1 MFREDNINI
10 DWRKLPQARG
20 LTSDNTML
28 SDRGR
33 RQAKECAART
43 EPVTICRPELTCE
56 SVDLIDWTRQGSFA
70 NVAAVAGSQHNLER
84 PTSWLKNVSPL
95 DPFENGASV
104 AFVPAG
110 VPYWDF
116 HDEKVQDMLLSLT
129 YETRFRNV
137 NITNVFASPF
147 DRTIQTASIIADE
160 KNLLVK
166 PEPGLCEA
174 LHHCCD
180 PPGFWTPE
188 KLKEKY
194 PLVDAKYIPAFPRT
208 SLPKQEFGDN
218 ECKPRIRVTLN
229 RLTEKYDGTMDS

>member
-33 RQAKECAART
+33 RQAKECAA
-43 EPVTICRPELTCE
+43 
-56 SVDLIDWTRQGSFA
+56 
-70 NVAAVAGSQHNLER
+70 
-84 PTSWLKNVSPL
+84 
-95 DPFENGASV
+95 
-104 AFVPAG
+104 
-110 VPYWDF
+110 
-116 HDEKVQDMLLSLT
+116 
-129 YETRFRNV
+129 RFRNV

-229 RLTEKYDGTMDS
+229 RLTEKYDGDLLLVSHGAPIAAIHKVWNNQYLYVGQATVSKFIEVEKGMFRLEFSSDASHLSDKSNLRPW

>member
-33 RQAKECAART
+33 RQAKECAA
-43 EPVTICRPELTCE
+43 
-56 SVDLIDWTRQGSFA
+56 
-70 NVAAVAGSQHNLER
+70 
-84 PTSWLKNVSPL
+84 
-95 DPFENGASV
+95 
-104 AFVPAG
+104 
-110 VPYWDF
+110 
-116 HDEKVQDMLLSLT
+116 
-129 YETRFRNV
+129 RFRNV